1 MAQVI
6 VFCGG
11 KCGGTTLANTFH
23 KNGYMSHH
31 FHDIKCKG
39 LFGTTIETDNIF
51 DFIDE
56 NSKDNNVYIIDVYRT
71 PIERSISSFFQ
82 NIDIHLPNYKNLT
95 IEDIIKF
102 YNDNKLYLIEDYHP
116 INTMLKKYNIL
127 PFDNFNFETKYN
139 IIRENNKIFIKL
151 LFKDIN
157 NWDKILSEI
166 FENSIT
172 MYNANLTENKN
183 TYKLYKLFNEK
194 YKIPKE
200 YITRFLT
207 NNIEFKIY
215 NTYKEQ
221 QEYITKWLNKSF

>member
-116 INTMLKKYNIL
+116 INTMLKNTIFCRLIILILKQNITLLEKTIKYLLNYCL
-127 PFDNFNFETKYN
+127 
-139 IIRENNKIFIKL
+139 KI
-151 LFKDIN
+151 
-157 NWDKILSEI
+157 
-166 FENSIT
+166 
-172 MYNANLTENKN
+172 
-183 TYKLYKLFNEK
+183 
-194 YKIPKE
+194 
-200 YITRFLT
+200 
-207 NNIEFKIY
+207 
-215 NTYKEQ
+215 
-221 QEYITKWLNKSF
+221 

>member
-1 MAQVI
+1 M
-6 VFCGG
+6 
-11 KCGGTTLANTFH
+11 
-23 KNGYMSHH
+23 
-31 FHDIKCKG
+31 
-39 LFGTTIETDNIF
+39 
-51 DFIDE
+51 
-56 NSKDNNVYIIDVYRT
+56 
-71 PIERSISSFFQ
+71 
-82 NIDIHLPNYKNLT
+82 
-95 IEDIIKF
+95 
-102 YNDNKLYLIEDYHP
+102 
-116 INTMLKKYNIL
+116 
-127 PFDNFNFETKYN
+127 
-139 IIRENNKIFIKL
+139 
-151 LFKDIN
+151 FKDIN